1 MVVGLDKFREH
12 FADHADHY
20 AVIGG
25 TACSMIFE
33 EVDIDFRQTNDI
45 DMVLCVEVVD
55 PSFAQSLKTFL
66 DSGGYQARE
75 RSNGRRE
82 FYRFH
87 KPTDPSYP
95 AMLELFARK
104 PEALEIPEDAGLTVV
119 EVSDETLSLSAILLD
134 TDYYEALL
142 ESRRAIDGVL
152 VLDERLLIPF
162 KAKAFVDLSQ
172 RKDDGDANAKGSDIR
187 KHRNDVFRLLQLL
200 PTDQPIE
207 VTEPLKAD
215 LRAYVERV
223 NGLTDF
229 DPNTFGVPI
238 DRETGLGLISHLYQ
252 L

>member
-33 EVDIDFRQTNDI
+33 EVGIDFRQTTDI

-55 PSFAQSLKTFL
+55 PSFAQSLKAFL
-66 DSGGYQARE
+66 DGGGYQARE

-87 KPTDPSYP
+87 KPTNPSYP

-104 PEALEIPEDAGLTVV
+104 PEALEIPKDAGLTVV

-134 TDYYEALL
+134 TD
-142 ESRRAIDGVL
+142 
-152 VLDERLLIPF
+152 
-162 KAKAFVDLSQ
+162 
-172 RKDDGDANAKGSDIR
+172 GDATAKGSDIK

-200 PTDQPIE
+200 PPDEPVE
-207 VTEPLKAD
+207 VTEALRAD

-223 NGLTDF
+223 TELPDF
-229 DPNTFGVPI
+229 DPNSFGVPI
-238 DRETGLGLISHLYQ
+238 DRETGIDMISRLYQ

>member
-12 FADHADHY
+12 FAEHADHY

-33 EVDIDFRQTNDI
+33 EVGVEFRQTNDI
-45 DMVLCVEVVD
+45 DMVLCIEVVD
-55 PSFAQSLKTFL
+55 PSFAQSLKAFL
-66 DSGGYQARE
+66 NGGGYQARE

-82 FYRFH
+82 YYRFH
-87 KPTDPSYP
+87 KPTDPAYP

-104 PEALEIPEDAGLTVV
+104 TEALEMPEDAGLTVV

-134 TDYYEALL
+134 KDYYEALL
-142 ESRRAIDGVL
+142 ESRRAINDVL

-162 KAKAFVDLSQ
+162 KARAFVDLSQ
-172 RKDDGDANAKGSDIR
+172 RKNDGDGNAKGNDIK

-238 DRETGLGLISHLYQ
+238 DRETGLGLISSLYQ

>member
-33 EVDIDFRQTNDI
+33 EVGIDFRQTNDI

-55 PSFAQSLKTFL
+55 PSFAQSLKAFL

-162 KAKAFVDLSQ
+162 KARAFVDLSQ

-223 NGLTDF
+223 SGLTDF

-238 DRETGLGLISHLYQ
+238 DRETGLGLISSLYQ

>member
-12 FADHADHY
+12 FAEHADHY

-33 EVDIDFRQTNDI
+33 EVGIGFRQTDDI

-55 PSFAQSLKTFL
+55 PSFAQSLKAFL

-104 PEALEIPEDAGLTVV
+104 PEALEVPDDAGLITI
-119 EVSDETLSLSAILLD
+119 EVSDEALSLSAILLD
-134 TDYYEALL
+134 TDYYEARPEHSSTCLNG
-142 ESRRAIDGVL
+142 RKMVT
-152 VLDERLLIPF
+152 RLL
-162 KAKAFVDLSQ
+162 KAAISRNIGTTCSGCCSFSRQISLS
-172 RKDDGDANAKGSDIR
+172 RS
-187 KHRNDVFRLLQLL
+187 
-200 PTDQPIE
+200 
-207 VTEPLKAD
+207 
-215 LRAYVERV
+215 
-223 NGLTDF
+223 
-229 DPNTFGVPI
+229 PN
-238 DRETGLGLISHLYQ
+238 R
-252 L
+252 

>member
-20 AVIGG
+20 VVIGG

-33 EVDIDFRQTNDI
+33 EVGIAFRQTDDI
-45 DMVLCVEVVD
+45 DMVLCVEILD
-55 PSFAQSLKTFL
+55 PSFAQSLKAFL
-66 DSGGYQARE
+66 DGGGYQARE

-87 KPTDPSYP
+87 KPSDPTYP

-104 PEALEIPEDAGLTVV
+104 PKSLEIPEDVGLTVV

-142 ESRRAIDGVL
+142 ESRRAIDDIL

-162 KAKAFVDLSQ
+162 KARAFVDLSH
-172 RKDDGDANAKGSDIR
+172 RKEAGDETAKGSDIK

-200 PTDQPIE
+200 PTDRPIE
-207 VTEPLKAD
+207 VAEPLKAD
-215 LRAYVERV
+215 LRTYVKIVSEIK
-223 NGLTDF
+223 DF
-229 DPNTFGVPI
+229 DPNSFDVPI
-238 DRETGLGLISHLYQ
+238 DRETGLAMMTRLYQ

>member
-12 FADHADHY
+12 FVDHADHY

-33 EVDIDFRQTNDI
+33 EVGIGFRQTDDI

-55 PSFAQSLKTFL
+55 PSFTQSLKAFL
-66 DSGGYQARE
+66 DGGGYQARE

-119 EVSDETLSLSAILLD
+119 EVSDEALSLSAILLD

-142 ESRRAIDGVL
+142 ASRRTIGDIL

-162 KAKAFVDLSQ
+162 KARAFVDLSQ
-172 RKDDGDANAKGSDIR
+172 RKDDGDANAKGSDIK

-207 VTEPLKAD
+207 VTEPLKTD
-215 LRAYVERV
+215 LRACLARV
-223 NGLTDF
+223 KELPEF
-229 DPNTFGVPI
+229 DPNSFGVPI
-238 DRETGLGLISHLYQ
+238 DRETGIDMIARLYQ

>member
-12 FADHADHY
+12 FAEHADHY

-25 TACSMIFE
+25 TACSMILE
-33 EVDIDFRQTNDI
+33 EVGIGFRRTDDI

-55 PSFAQSLKTFL
+55 PSFAQSLKAFL
-66 DSGGYQARE
+66 DGGGYEARE

-82 FYRFH
+82 YYRFH

-134 TDYYEALL
+134 TDYYEAMLAR
-142 ESRRAIDGVL
+142 RRAIDDIL

-162 KAKAFVDLSQ
+162 KARAFVDLSQ
-172 RKDDGDANAKGSDIR
+172 RKDDGDATAKGSDIK

-200 PTDQPIE
+200 PPDEPIE
-207 VTEPLKAD
+207 VTEPLRVD

-223 NGLTDF
+223 NELPDF
-229 DPNTFGVPI
+229 DPNSFDVPL
-238 DRETGLGLISHLYQ
+238 DRETGIEMISRLYQ

>member
-33 EVDIDFRQTNDI
+33 EVGIDFRQTNDI
-45 DMVLCVEVVD
+45 NMVLCVEVVD
-55 PSFAQSLKTFL
+55 PSFAQSLKAFL

-87 KPTDPSYP
+87 RPTDPSYP

-142 ESRRAIDGVL
+142 ESRRAIDDIL

-162 KAKAFVDLSQ
+162 KARAFVDLSH

-215 LRAYVERV
+215 LKTYVERV

-238 DRETGLGLISHLYQ
+238 DRETGLGLISSLYQ

>member
-33 EVDIDFRQTNDI
+33 EVGIGFRQTNDI

-55 PSFAQSLKTFL
+55 PSFALSLKAFL
-66 DSGGYQARE
+66 DSGGYEARE
-75 RSNGRRE
+75 RSNGHRE

-87 KPTDPSYP
+87 RPTDPSYP

-104 PEALEIPEDAGLTVV
+104 PEALQIPQDAGLTVV

-142 ESRRAIDGVL
+142 GSRRAIDDIL
-152 VLDERLLIPF
+152 VLDEHLLIPF
-162 KAKAFVDLSQ
+162 KARAFVDLSQ
-172 RKDDGDANAKGSDIR
+172 RKDDGDANTKGSDIR

-200 PTDQPIE
+200 PADEPIE
-207 VTEPLKAD
+207 VTDPLRAD

-223 NGLTDF
+223 SALPDF
-229 DPNTFGVPI
+229 DPESFGVPI
-238 DRETGLGLISHLYQ
+238 SRDAGIELISRLYP

>member
-33 EVDIDFRQTNDI
+33 EVGIDFRQTNDI

-55 PSFAQSLKTFL
+55 PSFAQSLKAFL

-142 ESRRAIDGVL
+142 EGRRAIDDIL

-162 KAKAFVDLSQ
+162 KARAFVDAHGVLWVV
-172 RKDDGDANAKGSDIR
+172 D
-187 KHRNDVFRLLQLL
+187 QLL
-200 PTDQPIE
+200 RERLCDPKQLETTLTLWRDD
-207 VTEPLKAD
+207 KAVFLPNQLID
-215 LRAYVERV
+215 NLLRRV
-223 NGLTDF
+223 
-229 DPNTFGVPI
+229 
-238 DRETGLGLISHLYQ
+238 R
-252 L
+252 

>member
-1 MVVGLDKFREH
+1 MVIGLDKFREH
-12 FADHADHY
+12 FAGHTDHY

-25 TACSMIFE
+25 TACSMIFD
-33 EVDIDFRQTNDI
+33 EVGIGFRQTDDI

-55 PSFAQSLKTFL
+55 PSFALSLKAFL
-66 DSGGYQARE
+66 DGGGYQARE
-75 RSNGRRE
+75 RGSGRRE

-104 PEALEIPEDAGLTVV
+104 PEALEVPEDAGLTVV

-142 ESRRAIDGVL
+142 ASRRAIDDIL

-162 KAKAFVDLSQ
+162 KARAFVDLSQ
-172 RKDDGDANAKGSDIR
+172 RKDDGDANAKGSDIK

-200 PTDQPIE
+200 PVGQPIE

-215 LRAYVERV
+215 LRAYLERV
-223 NGLTDF
+223 SKLPDF
-229 DPNTFGVPI
+229 DPNSFGVPI
-238 DRETGLGLISHLYQ
+238 DREAGIDMIARLYQ

>member
-1 MVVGLDKFREH
+1 MVVGLDRFREH
-12 FADHADHY
+12 FADHANHY
-20 AVIGG
+20 AIIGG

-33 EVDIDFRQTNDI
+33 EVGIGFRQTDDI

-55 PSFAQSLKTFL
+55 PSFAKSLKAFL
-66 DSGGYQARE
+66 DGGGYHARE
-75 RSNGRRE
+75 RCSGRKE

-95 AMLELFARK
+95 AMLELFSRN
-104 PEALEIPEDAGLTVV
+104 PEALEISDDAGLTAIS
-119 EVSDETLSLSAILLD
+119 VSDYALSLSAILLD
-134 TDYYEALL
+134 TDYYDALL
-142 ESRRAIDGVL
+142 ASRRSIDGIL

-172 RKDDGDANAKGSDIR
+172 RKEAGDKTAKGNDIK

-200 PTDQPIE
+200 PEDESIE

-215 LRAYVERV
+215 LRAYLERV
-223 NGLTDF
+223 SDLPDF
-229 DPNTFGVPI
+229 DPNSFDVPI
-238 DRETGLGLISHLYQ
+238 DRDTGIAMISRLYE